1 MADLAPLKYG
11 KVVGRFLVNIA
22 HGPYTA
28 PGSGNDDLPEFPP
41 LAGTVTFTA
50 EAPKVLV
57 AAAQPAPATYV
68 QLPDHYVCELD
79 ELGYLTWR
87 GRRGIRLVAP
97 NADTN
102 PNQWTWR
109 VSFALQYEGE
119 PVTLE
124 PFSFTVPEYMAGP
137 DPANPDTGASGLVDL
152 TLVSPVP
159 ASPGNAVV
167 RGERGAGIQI
177 DGQAATYATLPATP
191 KDGAQYV
198 VKADGL
204 LYVYRATAGGWTPNG
219 QGIVIRGP
227 AGATDWSGVTGKPA
241 TFPPTIGS
249 TSTTAV
255 AGDDSRLTDARTP
268 TAHTHT
274 TAQLSDASSVGRSL
288 LTATDAAAA
297 RTALGTVST
306 TDTRLSDPRPP
317 TAAGQ
322 IYDIAFKSHTG
333 TRAAGTGNVMPEGL
347 RIERSISITSI
358 TYRGETAGTG
368 NLVVELR
375 KTNGSGNNPVAGSSA
390 TIAAAA
396 HNTDTVITP
405 GSPWTFAPGDRLTVN
420 ITTADS
426 PAGKGLQVSLKG
438 VTI

>member
-11 KVVGRFLVNIA
+11 KVVGRFLANIA
-22 HGPYTA
+22 DGPDI
-28 PGSGNDDLPEFPP
+28 DDLPEFPP
-41 LAGTVTFTA
+41 LTGVVTFTA
-50 EAPKVLV
+50 DAPKVLV

-79 ELGYLTWR
+79 EFGYLTWR
-87 GRRGIRLVAP
+87 GKRGIRLVAP

-102 PNQWTWR
+102 PSQWTWR
-109 VSFALQYEGE
+109 VSFALQFEGE
-119 PVTLE
+119 TVALE
-124 PFSFTVPEYMAGP
+124 PFSFTVPEYVAGP
-137 DPANPDTGASGLVDL
+137 DPANPDTGATGLVDL

-159 ASPGNAVV
+159 ASSGNAVV
-167 RGERGAGIQI
+167 RGERGAGLQI
-177 DGQAATYATLPATP
+177 DGQAATYAGLPTTP

-227 AGATDWSGVTGKPA
+227 AGATDWAGVTGKPA
-241 TFPPTIGS
+241 TFPPVIGS

-268 TAHTHT
+268 TSHTHIS
-274 TAQLSDASSVGRSL
+274 AHLSDASTVGRSL
-288 LTATDAAAA
+288 LTATDATAG
-297 RTALGTVST
+297 RTTLGAVSS
-306 TDTRLSDPRPP
+306 TDPRLSDQRTP

-322 IYDIAFKSHTG
+322 VYDIAFKSHTG
-333 TRAAGTGNVMPEGL
+333 SRALGAGNVMPEGL
-347 RIERSISITSI
+347 RIERAISVSSITF
-358 TYRGETAGTG
+358 RGETAGTG

-375 KTNGSGNNPVAGSSA
+375 KTNGSGNNAVAGTST

-396 HNTDTVITP
+396 HNTDTVITA
-405 GSPWTFAPGDRLTVN
+405 GGPWTFAAGDRLTVN

-438 VTI
+438 VTV

>member
-11 KVVGRFLVNIA
+11 KVVGRFLANIA
-22 HGPYTA
+22 DGPDL
-28 PGSGNDDLPEFPP
+28 GDLPEFPP
-41 LAGTVTFTA
+41 LTGTVTFTA
-50 EAPKVLV
+50 DAPKVLV

-68 QLPDHYVCELD
+68 QLPNHYVCELD
-79 ELGYLTWR
+79 EFGYLTWR
-87 GRRGIRLVAP
+87 GQRGIRLVAP

-102 PNQWTWR
+102 PSQWTWR

-119 PVTLE
+119 PVALE
-124 PFSFTVPEYMAGP
+124 PFSFTVPEYVAGP
-137 DPANPDTGASGLVDL
+137 DPANLDTGATGLVDL

-167 RGERGAGIQI
+167 RGERGTGIQI
-177 DGQAATYATLPATP
+177 DGQAATYATLPAAP
-191 KDGAQYV
+191 KDGAQYI

-227 AGATDWSGVTGKPA
+227 ASATDWSGVTGKPS
-241 TFPPTIGS
+241 TFPPIIGS

-255 AGDDSRLTDARTP
+255 AGDDSRLSDARTP

-274 TAQLSDASSVGRSL
+274 SAQISDATTVGRSL
-288 LTATDAAAA
+288 LTATDATAA
-297 RTALGTVST
+297 RTTLGTVAAT
-306 TDTRLSDPRPP
+306 DPRLTDARQP

-322 IYDIAFKSHTG
+322 VYDIAFKSHTG
-333 TRAAGTGNVMPEGL
+333 ARAAGAGNVMPEGL
-347 RIERSISITSI
+347 RIERAITVSSI

-375 KTNGSGNNPVAGSSA
+375 KNGTTVANTSA
-390 TIAAAA
+390 TIAAANHA
-396 HNTDTVITP
+396 ADTVITT
-405 GSPWTFAPGDRLTVN
+405 GGPWSFAAGDRLTVN

-426 PAGKGLQVSLKG
+426 PAGKGLQASLKG
-438 VTI
+438 VTV